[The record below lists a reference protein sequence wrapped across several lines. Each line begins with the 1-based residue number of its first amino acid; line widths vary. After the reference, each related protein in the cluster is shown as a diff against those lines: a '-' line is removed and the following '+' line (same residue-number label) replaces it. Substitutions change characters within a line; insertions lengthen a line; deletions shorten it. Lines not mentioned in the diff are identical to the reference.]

1 MELQLIHL
9 ERQGN
14 LAIVTLSRPE
24 KLNALN
30 PQMLNDLESVLVE
43 LKADRTVRVVIIT
56 GEGEKAFVAGA
67 DIGQFPTL
75 TPDEAKNLA
84 ERGQAVFQQIE
95 DLGKPVIAAVNGFAL
110 GGGCELALA
119 CHLRYAADTAKFGQ
133 PEVGLGV
140 IAGYGGT
147 QRLPR
152 LVGSG
157 RALDLL
163 LSGRMIDAETALA
176 WGLVNGVFPAQNLM
190 AEVGAIAQEISTKSP
205 KALEHTLAAA
215 YGGYDQPLTD
225 ALAGEA
231 EHFRAVFDT
240 TDRIEGAKAFLE
252 KRKPDFKGE

>member
-1 MELQLIHL
+1 MGLIQVD
-9 ERQGN
+9 RQGN
-14 LAIVTLSRPE
+14 LAIVTMTRPE

-30 PQMLNDLESVLVE
+30 QEMLDELERAIIA
-43 LKADRTVRVVIIT
+43 LKADSEVRVLIIT

-67 DIGQFPTL
+67 DIGQFPTI
-75 TPDEAKNLA
+75 TPDEAKQLSL
-84 ERGQAVFQQIE
+84 RGQEIFQQIE

-152 LVGSG
+152 LVGQG

-163 LSGRMIDAETALA
+163 LSGRMIDAETALS
-176 WGLVNGVFPAQNLM
+176 WGLVNGVFPLQNLM
-190 AEVGAIAQEISTKSP
+190 AEVGEIAQTISSKGP
-205 KALEHTLAAA
+205 KALEHSLAAVLNGA
-215 YGGYDQPLTD
+215 GQSLTEG
-225 ALAGEA
+225 LAGEA
-231 EHFRAVFDT
+231 EHFKQVFDT
-240 TDRIEGAKAFLE
+240 ADRVEGATAFLE
-252 KRKPDFKGE
+252 KRKADFQGE

>member
-1 MELQLIHL
+1 MELKLVHL

-14 LAIVTLSRPE
+14 LAILTLTRPE

-30 PQMLNDLESVLVE
+30 PQMLNDLETALIE

-56 GEGEKAFVAGA
+56 GDGEKAFVAGA

-75 TPDEAKNLA
+75 TPEEAKVLA
-84 ERGQAVFQQIE
+84 QRGQAVFQQIE

-152 LVGSG
+152 LVGTG

-163 LSGRMIDAETALA
+163 LSGRMINAETAEK
-176 WGLVNGVFPAQNLM
+176 WGLVNGVFPQENLM
-190 AEVGAIAQEISTKSP
+190 AEVGEIAQEISLKSP
-205 KALEHTLAAA
+205 KALEHTLAAVL
-215 YGGYDQPLTD
+215 GGAGQS
-225 ALAGEA
+225 LANGLAEEA
-231 EHFRAVFDT
+231 KHFKQVFDT
-240 TDRIEGAKAFLE
+240 ADRVEGAKAFLE
-252 KRKPDFKGE
+252 KRKAEFKGE